1 MHRLSS
7 RANGSAHR
15 RTLMYVNSLSAFFTA
30 YQISSTDVNLQGAL
44 FVPLYATPRSTPDAL
59 NIVFKGDKSHG
70 SAMSLSFLKLKGMK
84 GKGQVL
90 GILFCLLTKSNLDL
104 LDFQQ
109 AVSGY
114 KVAYDE

>member
-1 MHRLSS
+1 M
-7 RANGSAHR
+7 
-15 RTLMYVNSLSAFFTA
+15 
-30 YQISSTDVNLQGAL
+30 
-44 FVPLYATPRSTPDAL
+44 YATPSSTPDAM

-70 SAMSLSFLKLKGMK
+70 SAISLSFLTLKGMESN
-84 GKGQVL
+84 GQVL
-90 GILFCLLTKSNLDL
+90 GILSTLLTKCNLDL

>member
-1 MHRLSS
+1 MS
-7 RANGSAHR
+7 R
-15 RTLMYVNSLSAFFTA
+15 
-30 YQISSTDVNLQGAL
+30 TDVNLEGAL

-70 SAMSLSFLKLKGMK
+70 SAISLSFLKLKGRES
-84 GKGQVL
+84 KGQVL
-90 GILFCLLTKSNLDL
+90 DIYHCLLTNYNLDL

-109 AVSGY
+109 AISGY